1 MKTYFNR
8 IRYVHVKDVR
18 KDIFYEV
25 QEKNLDFRQAVRK
38 GFLRCPETEILMLRP
53 FYCERAGGKGS
64 TAAGSSL
71 KRNRA
76 RRSMILMIMLNGQ
89 KHIWAVCLFVNE
101 THRGI
106 SFTG

>member
-1 MKTYFNR
+1 MRFKKKIWISGR
-8 IRYVHVKDVR
+8 LSV
-18 KDIFYEV
+18 
-25 QEKNLDFRQAVRK
+25 K
-38 GFLRCPETEILMLRP
+38 GFTVPGTEILMLRP
-53 FYCERAGGKGS
+53 FHCERAGGKGG

-76 RRSMILMIMLNGQ
+76 RRSMILMIMLNVQ

-101 THRGI
+101 TGRGI